1 MGEHKFIAKLSSPED
16 KLLLHKSVLW
26 PLPCHPFFLPRKSE
40 DDQIYNQPDTKKK
53 GWIWIKYGGLCLNL
67 DRHKGKVEVDCTWD
81 GHPNHSLICLH
92 VVTLPHVV
100 SSQKHVQCPNIHPTE
115 IPSSNYTARL
125 QTREQKIYRSGWS
138 RNAYFLINL
147 QCIVT

>member
-53 GWIWIKYGGLCLNL
+53 VEFELNMEAFVSIWTGIKGRL
-67 DRHKGKVEVDCTWD
+67 K
-81 GHPNHSLICLH
+81 LI
-92 VVTLPHVV
+92 VR
-100 SSQKHVQCPNIHPTE
+100 E
-115 IPSSNYTARL
+115 MAIP
-125 QTREQKIYRSGWS
+125 I
-138 RNAYFLINL
+138 IP
-147 QCIVT
+147 